1 MHAMRGSRCTIS
13 GQARN
18 YQRDRVRNTLN
29 CREELMRQT
38 LKNCRTM
45 LLAFAAL
52 TIGLLPKIA
61 CAEYPER
68 QITIIVC
75 FGAGGGTD
83 IAARLISEPLA
94 KALGKPVVIE
104 NRAGAGGNLG
114 IAAVARA
121 APDGYT
127 LLACSSAFV
136 VNPSLYANANYDPI
150 KDFAPV
156 MLLCGSPNVYTVKAD
171 SKIKSLSDF
180 IAMAKANPGKVN
192 WTSPGVGTTPY
203 LAGEILK
210 MRANLDMQHIPYR
223 AVPAAVQAVLA
234 GDAAMMTAN
243 YGSLAGQ
250 IDSGLL
256 RPLAQTGK
264 TRWPEMPDVPTLD
277 ELGIHDAETDTS
289 YGLFV
294 PAGTPQPIIDRLANE
309 LSKILQ
315 QPDVVERYRKSGAPV
330 LAEGP
335 AAFKARIAR
344 EVPMYKEIVEKTGL
358 KVD

>member
-1 MHAMRGSRCTIS
+1 MMRT
-13 GQARN
+13 ARIL
-18 YQRDRVRNTLN
+18 R
-29 CREELMRQT
+29 
-38 LKNCRTM
+38 KP
-45 LLAFAAL
+45 LLALAAL
-52 TIGLLPKIA
+52 TFGLLPKIA

-68 QITIIVC
+68 QITMIVC

-83 IAARLISEPLA
+83 IAARLISDPLA
-94 KALGKPVVIE
+94 KALGKPVVVE

-127 LLACSSAFV
+127 LLVCSSAFV
-136 VNPSLYANANYDPI
+136 VNPSLYVNANYDPI
-150 KDFAPV
+150 KDFTPV

-171 SKIKSLSDF
+171 SKIKSLADF
-180 IAMAKANPGKVN
+180 IAIAKANPGKVN

-210 MRANLDMQHIPYR
+210 MRAGLDMQHIPYR

-264 TRWPEMPDVPTLD
+264 TRWPEMPNVPTLD
-277 ELGIHDAETDTS
+277 ELGIRDAETDTS

-294 PAGTPQPIIDRLANE
+294 PAGTPQPIIDRLVSE

-344 EVPMYKEIVEKTGL
+344 EVPMYKQIVEKAGL
-358 KVD
+358 KVE